1 MPRKFIILLT
11 VFVLGLT
18 VFGVGCGATYR
29 YVMDEKAIVNH
40 ARPAIA
46 GSAREKQW
54 NHDSSEIKHLKSQLA
69 DSKASRADELN
80 EARAEQQAIDQHSS
94 STSSSSQVASSGLV
108 KSYTTNE
115 EDDVGLLNQK
125 YINSVTLNNG
135 KTIHYSDDGHV
146 VNSKGDAVRS
156 KWAVKSTT
164 LDDIKQTKQTSNSKL
179 VGKSVLMYKHAKATS
194 FDNSTKRLVLIQYE
208 AK

>member
-1 MPRKFIILLT
+1 MPRRFIILLT
-11 VFVLGLT
+11 VFILGLT

-40 ARPAIA
+40 VRPAIA

-69 DSKASRADELN
+69 DSKNSRADELN

-94 STSSSSQVASSGLV
+94 SASSSSQIASSGLV

-115 EDDVGLLNQK
+115 EDDDVLNQK

-194 FDNSTKRLVLIQYE
+194 FDNSTKRLVLVHYE
-208 AK
+208 PK